1 MLIYSRAT
9 VQWPL
14 RTAILA
20 GLMNVVIWFYFFYKV
35 SVELPAVIGE
45 IPQAEL
51 PGYSGDD
58 VVCRCLYLADHP
70 TNRK

>member
-1 MLIYSRAT
+1 MRS
-9 VQWPL
+9 VKWPF

-20 GLMNVVIWFYFFYKV
+20 GFMNVAIWFYFFYKV

-51 PGYSGDD
+51 PGLDGDD
-58 VVCRCLYLADHP
+58 LHSKKKYLSW
-70 TNRK
+70 